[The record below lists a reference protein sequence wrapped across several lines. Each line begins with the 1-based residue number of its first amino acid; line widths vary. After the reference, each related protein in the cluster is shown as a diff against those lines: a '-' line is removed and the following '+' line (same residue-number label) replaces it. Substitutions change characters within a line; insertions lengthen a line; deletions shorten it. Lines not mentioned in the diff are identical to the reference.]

1 MPEPALSD
9 PEKNFLRTL
18 RRGQRIEGTVIE
30 IADFGVTFVD
40 IGGFTAMINIP
51 ELSWRRINYP
61 ADVVSVGQQVIAEIL
76 DVDIE
81 RGRVA
86 LSLKALQDDPLTELE
101 QQIGSL
107 VSGPVTKI
115 VPIGVFVRVEDRDDG
130 FEGLVPNTELAGN
143 EVEVGDILTVRI
155 SLVDVPRRRIGLTLA
170 QAPVDLNGSG
180 DGHV

>member
-1 MPEPALSD
+1 MHQPALSNS
-9 PEKNFLRTL
+9 EKTFLGTL
-18 RRGQRIEGTVIE
+18 RQGQRIEGKVIE

-51 ELSWRRINYP
+51 ELSWRYLNHP
-61 ADVVSVGQQVIAEIL
+61 GDVVSVGQQVTAEIL

-101 QQIGSL
+101 RQIGSL

-115 VPIGVFVRVEDRDDG
+115 VPFGVFVRVEDRDDG
-130 FEGLVPNTELAGN
+130 FEGLVQNTELAGN
-143 EVEVGDILTVRI
+143 QVEVGDILMVRI

-170 QAPVDLNGSG
+170 QTPAGLSDADDDPA
-180 DGHV
+180 

>member
-1 MPEPALSD
+1 MPEPALSNS
-9 PEKNFLRTL
+9 EKTFLHTL
-18 RRGQRIEGTVIE
+18 RRGQRIEVTVIE

-51 ELSWRRINYP
+51 ELSWRRINHP
-61 ADVVSVGQQVIAEIL
+61 GDVVSIGQQVTAEIL

-86 LSLKALQDDPLTELE
+86 LSLKALQDDPLHELE
-101 QQIGSL
+101 RQIGSL

-115 VPIGVFVRVEDRDDG
+115 APIGVFVRVEDGDDG
-130 FEGLVPNTELAGN
+130 FEGLVPNTELGGN
-143 EVEVGDILTVRI
+143 EVEMGDILIVRI

-170 QAPVDLNGSG
+170 QAPAGLSDVDDN
-180 DGHV
+180 HV